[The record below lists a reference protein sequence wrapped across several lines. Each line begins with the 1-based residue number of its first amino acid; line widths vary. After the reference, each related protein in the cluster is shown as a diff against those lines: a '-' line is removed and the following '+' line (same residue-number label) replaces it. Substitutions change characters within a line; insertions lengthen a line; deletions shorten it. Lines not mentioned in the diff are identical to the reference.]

1 MCITGHKGGNFDA
14 NLGSN
19 LNIMA
24 THSVSTVF
32 NDHMAFTAN
41 ISGHNVRMDTTP
53 DDGGEDSAPSPKRLM
68 LASLAGCTGMDIVMI
83 LNKMKV
89 VFSDFSIDVDA
100 SVTEEHP
107 KIYNKVKLT
116 YKIKLDVA
124 DQGKMEKAVSL
135 SQDKYCGVSA
145 MFRAFADLQTEIRYL
160 D

>member
-1 MCITGHKGGNFDA
+1 MEDI
-14 NLGSN
+14 
-19 LNIMA
+19 I

-41 ISGHNVRMDTTP
+41 INGHQVRMDTTA
-53 DDGGEDSAPSPKRLM
+53 DDGGENSAPSPKRLM

-89 VFSDFSIDVDA
+89 AFSQFSIDVDA
-100 SVTEEHP
+100 TLTGEHP
-107 KIYNKVKLT
+107 KIYNKVKLV
-116 YKIKLDVA
+116 YNIKMEAA
-124 DQGKMEKAVSL
+124 DQDKMKKAVSL

-145 MFRAFADLQTEIRYL
+145 MFRAFAEVETVINYL